1 MKPLTI
7 VQHEPDDPPGS
18 IAVALNDL
26 GVPFTVCRV
35 DQARRAA
42 RVARRDRRA

>member
-18 IAVALNDL
+18 IAVALDEL
-26 GVPFTVCRV
+26 GVPFEVCR
-35 DQARRAA
+35 RRPGRGAA
-42 RVARRDRRA
+42 RMAGRAPPD